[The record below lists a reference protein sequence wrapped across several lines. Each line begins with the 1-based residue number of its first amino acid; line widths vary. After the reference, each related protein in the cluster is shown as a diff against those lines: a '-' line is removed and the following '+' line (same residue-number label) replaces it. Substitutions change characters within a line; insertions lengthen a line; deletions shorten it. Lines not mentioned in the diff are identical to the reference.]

1 MRSQRRSTSSR
12 PSRPTTHETARRV
25 STLPRGYRRNAQ
37 EREGASGGRPEA
49 LNSLRGLLPE
59 DGYDAGVKKPVADPK
74 SWRVPFGK
82 DWVTSKLQELENLVQ
97 TGGWVEAEIGE
108 MRVSIPT
115 G

>member
-1 MRSQRRSTSSR
+1 
-12 PSRPTTHETARRV
+12 
-25 STLPRGYRRNAQ
+25 
-37 EREGASGGRPEA
+37 
-49 LNSLRGLLPE
+49 
-59 DGYDAGVKKPVADPK
+59 VKKPVADPK

-115 G
+115 GCRVGAAAALTLHLGPSETSRF